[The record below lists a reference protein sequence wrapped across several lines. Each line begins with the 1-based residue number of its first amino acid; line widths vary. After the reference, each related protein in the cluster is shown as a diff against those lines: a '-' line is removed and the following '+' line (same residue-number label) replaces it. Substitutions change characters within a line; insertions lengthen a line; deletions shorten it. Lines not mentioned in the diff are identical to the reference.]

1 MASNAPSSRLNRVKE
16 HQTCSKEASDMV
28 GKLLINN
35 NNKII
40 LFLKE
45 IDTHFPDI
53 TSGAA

>member
-1 MASNAPSSRLNRVKE
+1 
-16 HQTCSKEASDMV
+16 MV
-28 GKLLINN
+28 GKLLINNN

-45 IDTHFPDI
+45 TDTHFPDI

>member
-1 MASNAPSSRLNRVKE
+1 
-16 HQTCSKEASDMV
+16 MV

-45 IDTHFPDI
+45 TDTHFPDI